1 MSATPQLG
9 CQRRRNVSAPKPA
22 SANEAPSSPHG
33 VSAGAAAVVLAQ
45 IPTRLVRLQR
55 IDGSVQAES
64 QQTPLTQ
71 KPVPHCDGVAH
82 APPCGTGVAV
92 GVLVTVDVAVR
103 VGVFVTV
110 AVRVAVAVWVAVCV
124 TVAV

>member
-1 MSATPQLG
+1 
-9 CQRRRNVSAPKPA
+9 
-22 SANEAPSSPHG
+22 
-33 VSAGAAAVVLAQ
+33 
-45 IPTRLVRLQR
+45 LVRLQR
-55 IDGSVQAES
+55 IDGSVQAVL
-64 QQTPLTQ
+64 QQTPLAQ
-71 KPVPHCDGVAH
+71 KPVLHCEGAEQ
-82 APPCGTGVAV
+82 APPWGTGVLV